1 MATEAEVFAPLPIAE
16 TDCAVCRKIDAN
28 LTLKTLDERG
38 GMVRELQ
45 VLAEDIRKTEERLSE
60 NKPLLVH
67 QDCLKISKI
76 SHLSALSGLRLNR

>member
-1 MATEAEVFAPLPIAE
+1 MATEAAVFAPLPIAE
-16 TDCAVCRKIDAN
+16 TGCAVCRKIDAN

-76 SHLSALSGLRLNR
+76 SHLSALGGLRLNR